1 MNKQSAYLKK
11 YLSTTE
17 VAKLLEVSRV
27 TVFNRI
33 KAGEIKAEKIGRN
46 YAIPSENFL
55 INISNDSSLSKE
67 EEKEIEIVVKKA
79 VKEYGEAFKLLGRE

>member
-33 KAGEIKAEKIGRN
+33 KSGEIKAEKIGRN
-46 YAIPSENFL
+46 
-55 INISNDSSLSKE
+55 
-67 EEKEIEIVVKKA
+67 
-79 VKEYGEAFKLLGRE
+79 

>member
-33 KAGEIKAEKIGRN
+33 KSGEIKAEKIGRN